1 VPAGPLRAL
10 VVLAASGLAAG
21 AVAGCGTGPVR
32 KPPQPAVVAA
42 SGQGGAP
49 ADTSNPSGAL
59 IACLGQRGIKAH
71 PTGPDDVAV
80 DPPEAGMHVRFL
92 GTDGDAQA
100 AQLHG
105 DAEGAEVIL
114 NALVFVGRGT
124 DEQVQPV
131 ESCTAKAAK

>member
-1 VPAGPLRAL
+1 VPAGPLRL
-10 VVLAASGLAAG
+10 PVVLVACGLAAG

-42 SGQGGAP
+42 SGQQGAP

-59 IACLGQRGIKAH
+59 IACLGQRGVKAH
-71 PTGPDDVAV
+71 STGPDDVAV
-80 DPPEAGMHVRFL
+80 DPPEAGLHVKFL

-114 NALVFVGRGT
+114 NALVYVGKGS
-124 DEQVQPV
+124 DEQIQPI
-131 ESCTAKAAK
+131 EACTAKVTK

>member
-1 VPAGPLRAL
+1 MPAGSLRAL
-10 VVLAASGLAAG
+10 AVLAASGLAAG

-32 KPPQPAVVAA
+32 KPPQPAVVAKT
-42 SGQGGAP
+42 GQGGAP

-59 IACLGQRGIKAH
+59 IACLGQRRITAH
-71 PTGPDDVAV
+71 PTGPDEVAV
-80 DPPEAGMHVRFL
+80 DPPEVGIHVRFL

-114 NALVFVGRGT
+114 NALVFVGKGT